1 MLGVT
6 GFISREMI
14 FDSCRMGRLEQGNV
28 SWCCGSV
35 MVAGRRI
42 AYSTDWQPMIA
53 SPCFCKPRGC
63 IRAVTFPRTDSIQPP
78 TRVSY
83 QLGGWGALVPTGFVT
98 PTSMLPGIFN
108 LAVAAFYL
116 YLTGGVVGGLT
127 MVLSYVS
134 SIYNLLTNTF
144 PQVYFRRLL
153 TINVYLAASKNQLI
167 LSQLSYYIKIKASHN
182 F

>member
-1 MLGVT
+1 
-6 GFISREMI
+6 
-14 FDSCRMGRLEQGNV
+14 
-28 SWCCGSV
+28 
-35 MVAGRRI
+35 
-42 AYSTDWQPMIA
+42 
-53 SPCFCKPRGC
+53 
-63 IRAVTFPRTDSIQPP
+63 
-78 TRVSY
+78 
-83 QLGGWGALVPTGFVT
+83 
-98 PTSMLPGIFN
+98 
-108 LAVAAFYL
+108 
-116 YLTGGVVGGLT
+116 

>member
-108 LAVAAFYL
+108 LAVAAFHL
-116 YLTGGVVGGLT
+116 YLTGGVVGDWPGSGVAWVHHFAFLLPSGDKT
-127 MVLSYVS
+127 PDPQRVVGVL
-134 SIYNLLTNTF
+134 
-144 PQVYFRRLL
+144 RRLFQFI
-153 TINVYLAASKNQLI
+153 TIQKEQLI
-167 LSQLSYYIKIKASHN
+167 IQ
-182 F
+182 